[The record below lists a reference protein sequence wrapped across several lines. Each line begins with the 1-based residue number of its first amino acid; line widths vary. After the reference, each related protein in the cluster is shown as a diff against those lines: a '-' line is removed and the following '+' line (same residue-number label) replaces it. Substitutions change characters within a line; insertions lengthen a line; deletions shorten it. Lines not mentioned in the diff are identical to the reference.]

1 VAKWQV
7 FAALINSYQ
16 YNALSKNHAI
26 QTNQGQLTNYSAK
39 KNSSWLGELFFNY
52 SKTILVLVKFFD

>member
-7 FAALINSYQ
+7 FAALINFYQ

-39 KNSSWLGELFFNY
+39 KNSSWLGELFL
-52 SKTILVLVKFFD
+52 TIPKQSLF